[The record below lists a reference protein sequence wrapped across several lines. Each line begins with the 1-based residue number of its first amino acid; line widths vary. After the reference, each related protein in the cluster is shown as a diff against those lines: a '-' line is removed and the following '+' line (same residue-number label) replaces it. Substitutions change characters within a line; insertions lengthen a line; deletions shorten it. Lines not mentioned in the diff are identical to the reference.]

1 MVEGMCEVGKIA
13 IIGASVGQLPICR
26 KAKEMGLETHCFAY
40 DQDAVCKEVVDFFH
54 PISVLEKDA
63 IVTECRRLG
72 IQGVVSNASDLTA
85 EVVAYVSEK
94 LGLTGAPYDNLLA
107 LRNKFHVR
115 SLSSGIDG
123 LTEIQYYIYNGEDK
137 GLYPCVVKPVE
148 GSSKKGVSFVS
159 SRDDFAAAIQY
170 ADCGK
175 DIVVEEY
182 IDGKELSIESI
193 SYHGV
198 HHIVQ
203 ITDKDSSSAPHFAE
217 LGHHQPAQLPDE
229 IRTRIYEVIP
239 QVLNKIGYPN
249 GPSHI
254 EMKYNKGKLYLIE
267 ANLRGGGD
275 NISNILVFL
284 SSGVDYLRHMIE
296 VAMGEFNGLKQ
307 VAKPAYSGIYYLC
320 SQTAYILPL
329 FESSKGKEWLV
340 DCQIYNTELT
350 ESHSNYERDGYLI
363 YKSNHKVLP

>member
-1 MVEGMCEVGKIA
+1 
-13 IIGASVGQLPICR
+13 
-26 KAKEMGLETHCFAY
+26 MGLETHCFAY

-63 IVTECRRLG
+63 IVAECRRLG

-85 EVVAYVSEK
+85 EVAAYVSEQ
-94 LGLTGAPYDNLLA
+94 LGLTGAPYKNLLA

-115 SLSSGIDG
+115 SLSAGIEG
-123 LTEIQYYIYNGEDK
+123 LTEIQYYIYKGEDK

-159 SRDDFAAAIQY
+159 GKDDFDKAIEY
-170 ADCGK
+170 ATCEK

-182 IDGKELSIESI
+182 IEGKELSIESI
-193 SYHGV
+193 SYHGAHYV
-198 HHIVQ
+198 VQ

-217 LGHHQPAQLPDE
+217 LGHHQPADLSAD
-229 IRTRIYEVIP
+229 IKAKIHEVVP

-254 EMKYNKGKLYLIE
+254 EMKYKDGKLYLIE

-275 NISNILVFL
+275 NISNVLVYL

-296 VAMGEFNGLKQ
+296 VAMDDFHGLKQ
-307 VAKPAYSGIYYLC
+307 VADPAYAGIYYLC
-320 SQTAYILPL
+320 SQTAHLLPL
-329 FESSKGKEWLV
+329 FESSNAKDWLV
-340 DCQIYNTELT
+340 DCQIYNTELS